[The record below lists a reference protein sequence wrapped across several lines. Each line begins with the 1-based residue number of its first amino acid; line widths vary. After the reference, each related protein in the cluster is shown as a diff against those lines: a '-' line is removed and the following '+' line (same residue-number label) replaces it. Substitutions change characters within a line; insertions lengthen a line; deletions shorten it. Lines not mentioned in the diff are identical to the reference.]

1 MLEMWIA
8 FVCIW
13 LSVIIN
19 TMMSVSMIKK
29 VIKLMEGE
37 Y

>member
-1 MLEMWIA
+1 MTEMWIA

-13 LSVIIN
+13 LSVIIS
-19 TMMSVSMIKK
+19 TMMIVSTIKK
-29 VIKLMEGE
+29 IIKLTKGE

>member
-1 MLEMWIA
+1 MLEMYIA

-13 LSVIIN
+13 LSVIIS
-19 TMMSVSMIKK
+19 TMMMVSTTKK
-29 VIKLMEGE
+29 IIKLMEGE

>member
-1 MLEMWIA
+1 MLEMWIS

-19 TMMSVSMIKK
+19 AIIGVSTIKK
-29 VIKLMEGE
+29 IIKLTKGE
-37 Y
+37 